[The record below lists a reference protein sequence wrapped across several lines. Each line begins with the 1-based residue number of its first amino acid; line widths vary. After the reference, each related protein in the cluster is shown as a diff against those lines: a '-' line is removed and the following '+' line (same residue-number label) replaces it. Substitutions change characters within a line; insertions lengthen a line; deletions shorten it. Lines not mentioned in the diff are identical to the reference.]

1 MKKGNNATT
10 KNTSSMA
17 RQGGQT
23 SLDKS
28 AMVHNQR
35 MTREGKAKAKFI
47 VCINAING
55 EHAKRGMASYLN
67 STLDLDYLSVRND
80 LLGRIPAT
88 LPGEFRYE
96 EAKRIREN
104 LEELGSSVLIIEKKG
119 DSPILTNYYATN
131 NRRNLAVILGII
143 LILSLSTILI
153 RSVHRND
160 NVEAK
165 PKLNTAEAPVIEP
178 SIEKTNKGASLRL
191 ASEAVRVLRTLAL
204 RYQTGISYSDYL
216 EELRNA
222 KPRVSLFLESQEA
235 KNRFLLAHSIRNVMV
250 HYENAARAWSG
261 TTKYTEG
268 YAPKTDESIRLFLE
282 LYPEANQPREIGG
295 ACGSLTTRDD
305 IIWLDSLVSIVIDEA
320 SKELKNT
327 SRLLQITSQSS

>member
-104 LEELGSSVLIIEKKG
+104 LEELGSSVLII
-119 DSPILTNYYATN
+119 
-131 NRRNLAVILGII
+131 
-143 LILSLSTILI
+143 
-153 RSVHRND
+153 
-160 NVEAK
+160 
-165 PKLNTAEAPVIEP
+165 
-178 SIEKTNKGASLRL
+178 
-191 ASEAVRVLRTLAL
+191 
-204 RYQTGISYSDYL
+204 
-216 EELRNA
+216 
-222 KPRVSLFLESQEA
+222 
-235 KNRFLLAHSIRNVMV
+235 
-250 HYENAARAWSG
+250 
-261 TTKYTEG
+261 
-268 YAPKTDESIRLFLE
+268 
-282 LYPEANQPREIGG
+282 
-295 ACGSLTTRDD
+295 
-305 IIWLDSLVSIVIDEA
+305 
-320 SKELKNT
+320 
-327 SRLLQITSQSS
+327 